1 MEPIQIIKTISKYIK
16 IDLTV
21 YIIALIS
28 IFTASYNIFIIISF
42 LIFIHELG
50 HFLCAKILNIEVDK
64 IIIYPLGGISK
75 FNLPLNSS
83 QITEFLIL
91 ISGPLF
97 QFLAYILLKKYYTR
111 YTELIDLYH
120 YGILFFN
127 LLPVYPLDGGKLIN
141 LLLSYFLPYKLS
153 LKATIFISY
162 VFILLLILMNCK
174 HIYINLIIIIIFLV
188 YKVAKE
194 QVKIPEIYNKFLLE
208 RYLNKYKFKHSKII
222 NSKEKFY
229 RNRRHLI
236 KVGDKYY
243 LEDEYLEKKYRN
255 YKKSVD
261 YLKSTML

>member
-1 MEPIQIIKTISKYIK
+1 
-16 IDLTV
+16 
-21 YIIALIS
+21 
-28 IFTASYNIFIIISF
+28 
-42 LIFIHELG
+42 
-50 HFLCAKILNIEVDK
+50 
-64 IIIYPLGGISK
+64 
-75 FNLPLNSS
+75 
-83 QITEFLIL
+83 
-91 ISGPLF
+91 
-97 QFLAYILLKKYYTR
+97 
-111 YTELIDLYH
+111 
-120 YGILFFN
+120 
-127 LLPVYPLDGGKLIN
+127 
-141 LLLSYFLPYKLS
+141 
-153 LKATIFISY
+153 
-162 VFILLLILMNCK
+162 MNCK

-229 RNRRHLI
+229 RNRCHLI